1 MIACRTLAADTEL
14 NRSANLEY
22 SAPRAA
28 SPPESEFRPTVTDT
42 PDAWI
47 DDTPDG
53 APEGP
58 GNGPRQDISRK
69 ITQSIA
75 YMREHVD
82 RPLQAAALAAQA
94 HVSLS
99 HYFALFKQQTGC
111 TPIDYFIQL
120 RMQRACELLQQTSLS
135 VKEVAAALGYEDPF
149 YFSRVFKLVNLVA
162 PSHFRVNGTTVNR
175 RILHGKQ
182 NIVHCAS

>member
-1 MIACRTLAADTEL
+1 MDEAL
-14 NRSANLEY
+14 
-22 SAPRAA
+22 
-28 SPPESEFRPTVTDT
+28 
-42 PDAWI
+42 
-47 DDTPDG
+47 DG
-53 APEGP
+53 APEQP
-58 GNGPRQDISRK
+58 GGAVRQEISRK
-69 ITQSIA
+69 IAQSIA

-94 HVSLS
+94 NISLS

-162 PSHFRVNGTTVNR
+162 PSHFRLPETKGNR

-182 NIVHCAS
+182 NIVHGAP